1 MFRAR
6 ILFKKSILGLKMN
19 KTMKQNKNAYSKLFS
34 IFTAWKNMTREN
46 KLLGKYLAECNY
58 QSANV

>member
-1 MFRAR
+1 
-6 ILFKKSILGLKMN
+6 MN

-58 QSANV
+58 QSANANV